1 MSAPLVPRLLV
12 AFATALLLVG
22 CGRRVRP
29 QRTHELPAA
38 ESFPAPARCS
48 ARTVERVALFGDVHV
63 HTSLSLDAH
72 LQGTRL
78 SPDDAYRFARG
89 EPVPVLGA
97 PGGQAQLERPLD
109 FAAVTDH
116 AEFLGVVEAC
126 MDPATEAFRTAGCR
140 LFRRA
145 HRSAFVMLNARLTA
159 SRGSLRYPELCGPRA
174 RDCVV
179 GEAAAWRRIRD
190 AAERHLD
197 RSADCRFTTF
207 IAYEWSASPLVGLR
221 RAANLH
227 RNVIFRDH
235 HVPDLP
241 ASYLR
246 TGTLEGLFEALEVEC
261 LAADFGC
268 DALSIPHNANL
279 SAGTMF
285 RAWGENVGDRWD
297 ARHARRRAR
306 VEPLMELIQH
316 KGASECVPGTALGD
330 ERCGFELVPYQDLA
344 HAKRDQREAP
354 DPAGT
359 LRHGL
364 TRGLALGAL
373 FGVNPFE
380 VGVIGSTDTHLGLPG
395 AVDEHAFLGGGGAGE
410 SGGEAASRALPDR
423 AFFSG
428 GGLAGVW
435 AEENA
440 RDAVFDALRRRETFA
455 TSGTRLRVRT
465 FLGDDVP
472 EDFCEREDRVARGY
486 ATGVPMG
493 ARLPLEARSPRLAV
507 FAEAD
512 PGTEAHPG
520 APLTRME
527 VVRGRLEPGGHVR
540 VDVFT
545 LADDEGPP
553 ADPRTTGCAVRAGA
567 RSLCATWRDP
577 DFDASVPAF
586 YYVRVL
592 EAPTCRWTTRACLPE
607 LPLDCTLP
615 ASELERACCD
625 PAVGLHPPACV
636 TVDCARTPADR
647 CCVDARVEPMIRE
660 RAWSSPN
667 YTGPHGVVAPAGA
680 STPRP
685 AEAP

>member
-1 MSAPLVPRLLV
+1 MPHRLS
-12 AFATALLLVG
+12 LLLVVVLAA
-22 CGRRVRP
+22 CGRRAPP
-29 QRTHELPAA
+29 QVTHALPPS
-38 ESFPAPARCS
+38 ESFPAPERC
-48 ARTVERVALFGDVHV
+48 AERHPERVALFGDLHV
-63 HTSLSLDAH
+63 HTALSLDAH

-78 SPDDAYRFARG
+78 APDDAYRFARG
-89 EPVPVLGA
+89 EPVAVRGA

-109 FAAVTDH
+109 FAAITDH

-126 MDPATEAFRTAGCR
+126 VDPATEAFRTAGCR

-159 SRGSLRYPELCGPRA
+159 SRGALRYPELCGPRA
-174 RDCVV
+174 HDCVS
-179 GEAAAWRRIRD
+179 GEATAWRRVRD

-197 RSADCRFTTF
+197 RSGDCAFTTF

-261 LAADFGC
+261 LGAGFGC

-285 RAWGENVGDRWD
+285 RAWGETLGDRWS
-297 ARHARRRAR
+297 ARHARRRSR
-306 VEPLMELIQH
+306 FEPLMELIQH

-330 ERCGFELVPYQDLA
+330 ERCGFELVPYRDLA
-344 HAKRDQREAP
+344 QAKRDQQESP

-410 SGGEAASRALPDR
+410 SGSGTGSAALPDR

-440 RDAVFDALRRRETFA
+440 RDAIFDALRRRETFA

-465 FLGDDVP
+465 FLGDAVP
-472 EDFCEREDRVARGY
+472 EDFCAREDRVAQGY

-493 ARLPLEARSPRLAV
+493 ARLPQRARAPRLGV
-507 FAEAD
+507 IAEAD
-512 PGTEAHPG
+512 PGTDAHPG
-520 APLTRME
+520 APLARLE
-527 VVRGRLEPGGHVR
+527 VVRGRLGEGGHVT
-540 VDVFT
+540 VDVVP
-545 LADDEGPP
+545 LVEDEQVGG
-553 ADPRTTGCAVRAGA
+553 DPLEAGCAVPEGPRT
-567 RSLCATWRDP
+567 LCATWSDP
-577 DFDASVPAF
+577 DFDADRPAF

-592 EAPTCRWTTRACLPE
+592 EAPTCRWTTRACLGE
-607 LPLDCTLP
+607 LPLDCVLP
-615 ASELERACCD
+615 ASDLERACCA
-625 PAVGLHPPACV
+625 PAVGLHPPECT
-636 TVDCARTPADR
+636 TVDCARRPNDP
-647 CCVDARVEPMIRE
+647 CCEEARVEAMIQE
-660 RAWSSPN
+660 RAWSSPI
-667 YTGPHGVVAPAGA
+667 YTGPEGLDLAGRGATPERAPREP
-680 STPRP
+680 TP
-685 AEAP
+685 